1 MCLPI
6 APIASVFDD
15 LPASADMSIPSMSWA
30 PTMVATA
37 SRMAQ
42 VVTNDAAFV
51 FGFIALLRGWV
62 GVPIISISKLVREK
76 HTNSERSPPCDPSLL
91 ADAGRSPT
99 CTKVALPPGDG
110 EASAPQAPLAIS
122 TRLNLQEPA
131 LPFAHQ
137 YHW

>member
-42 VVTNDAAFV
+42 VVTNDAAFM

-62 GVPIISISKLVREK
+62 GVPIIIISKLVREK
-76 HTNSERSPPCDPSLL
+76 HTNSERSPLL
-91 ADAGRSPT
+91 AIRRFLPMLEGHPPARRLLCPTGWRGVCAAGAAR
-99 CTKVALPPGDG
+99 
-110 EASAPQAPLAIS
+110 
-122 TRLNLQEPA
+122 NL
-131 LPFAHQ
+131 
-137 YHW
+137 